1 MAASPEA
8 ATRLDILDGNVA
20 LLTLDQPG
28 ARANTLGQA
37 VLADLDRRIREIA
50 GRPGL
55 TGLILCSAKPGIFIA
70 GADLKELGGARPDAA
85 VARGMVE
92 RGHGLVAAVEALPFP
107 TVAAIDGACLG
118 GGTELA
124 LGFDYRLAGSH
135 PKVEIGLPE
144 TKIGLIPGWGG
155 TQRLTRLIGPSLA
168 AEMICSG
175 EAAKA
180 ERARQLGIVFDA
192 VPSDRLLDEGRR
204 LLQWANQSGDWKEVR
219 RRKKLPVGLNEEEY
233 GFTFA
238 VLRAQVQAKTGGH
251 YPAPLAA
258 LDAIAKG
265 CNLPLE
271 DGLKAETEA
280 FLPLVGSPIS
290 RNLIAV
296 FFMTQRLQKDP
307 GIADLSVKPR
317 DVGQVGV
324 VGAGIMGAGIAGA
337 CVRRGVPALLID
349 VAPGALEK
357 GLAAVSKSVM
367 GRVEIGRMT
376 PADAAAALARLS
388 SSLTLNALAD
398 RDVVIEAIV
407 ESEPAKVKLYE
418 QLEGRG
424 GVTPPLLPPGAIL
437 ASNTSTISI
446 TRMAKSVKAP
456 ERFAGMHFFNP
467 VDRMQLVEVIRG
479 EKTDDATVVTL
490 VALAKR
496 IGKTPIVVRDCPG
509 FLVNRILFPYI
520 NESLVLLEEGAEPR
534 VIDKAATA
542 FGMPMGPITLNDV
555 VGLDTS
561 LYAGRVVNT
570 AFADRAAATHV
581 LDDLVAAGR
590 LGQKSGAG
598 FYSYAKPGRG
608 ADDPALAGFLEK
620 RRKATREIGM
630 EEITDRLFLPML
642 TEASRVLSEGIVR
655 EPGDVDMGLILGIGF
670 PPFRGGILRWA
681 DTVGMP
687 EVLAKL
693 KKYEHLGPRFQPTE
707 QMRKLAAEGKGFYAE
722 G

>member
-1 MAASPEA
+1 MAASPES
-8 ATRLDILDGNVA
+8 ATRLDILDGNLA

-28 ARANTLGQA
+28 SRANTLGQA
-37 VLADLDRRIREIA
+37 VLGELEGRIREVA
-50 GRPGL
+50 AHPGL
-55 TGLILCSAKPGIFIA
+55 TGLILCSAKPGMFIA
-70 GADLKELGGARPDAA
+70 GADLKELGGAKPEPET
-85 VARGMVE
+85 ARRMIQ
-92 RGHGLVAAVEALPFP
+92 RGLGLVAAVEALPFP
-107 TVAAIDGACLG
+107 TVAVIDGACMG
-118 GGTELA
+118 GGLELA

-135 PKVEIGLPE
+135 PKTEIGLPE

-175 EAAKA
+175 EAAKS
-180 ERARQLGIVFDA
+180 ERARQLHIVLDA
-192 VPSDRLLDEGRR
+192 VPSERLLDEARR
-204 LLQWANQSGDWKEVR
+204 LLQWTNQTGDWKEIR

-233 GFTFA
+233 GFTFG
-238 VLRAQVQAKTGGH
+238 VLRAQVQAKTAGH

-271 DGLKAETEA
+271 AGLKAETEA

-307 GIADLSVKPR
+307 GVADAAVKPR

-324 VGAGIMGAGIAGA
+324 MGAGIMGAGIAGA
-337 CVRRGVPALLID
+337 CVRRGVPALLLD
-349 VAPGALEK
+349 VAPVLVEK
-357 GLAAVSKSVM
+357 GLAAVAKGVM

-376 PADAAAALARLS
+376 PADAAAALGRLS

-398 RDVVIEAIV
+398 RDVVIEAVV
-407 ESEPAKVKLYE
+407 ENEPAKVKLYAE
-418 QLEGRG
+418 IEKL
-424 GVTPPLLPPGAIL
+424 PPPGAIL

-446 TRMAKSVKAP
+446 SRMAKSVRAS

-509 FLVNRILFPYI
+509 FLVNRILFPYL
-520 NESLVLLEEGAEPR
+520 NESLVLLEEGAAPR
-534 VIDKAATA
+534 VVDKAATA
-542 FGMPMGPITLNDV
+542 FGMPMGPITLNDL

-561 LYAGRVVNT
+561 LYAGRVINA
-570 AFADRAAATHV
+570 AFADRAAPTRI

-598 FYSYAKPGRG
+598 FYSYAKGGRG
-608 ADDPALAGFLEK
+608 SADPVLAGFLEK
-620 RRKATREIGM
+620 SRKGTRAIGM
-630 EEITDRLFLPML
+630 EETTDRLFLPML
-642 TEASRVLSEGIVR
+642 TEASRVLTERIVR

-681 DTVGMP
+681 DTVGLSNIL
-687 EVLAKL
+687 ERL
-693 KKYEHLGPRFQPTE
+693 KQYEHLGSRFQPTE

-722 G
+722 E